1 MILEGQRIMIKATID
16 FIDLKLTL
24 EDFETY
30 LTIVRKSVYTDGTLN
45 LFVETGRSIISLIKS
60 GSKLQDTDN
69 IDPKVII
76 MDLCDFL
83 RYVHQYL
90 KPEDKIHSFLGL
102 NRNLKIYSIHDND
115 GYIRFRFTSS
125 TEDINLEDIL
135 KGGKNEEK

>member
-1 MILEGQRIMIKATID
+1 MIKATID
-16 FIDLKLTL
+16 FVDLKLTL

-30 LTIVRKSVYTDGTLN
+30 LTIVRKSVYTDGTTN
-45 LFVETGRSIISLIKS
+45 MFIETGRSIISLIKS

-76 MDLCDFL
+76 MDLCDFF

-90 KPEDKIHSFLGL
+90 KPEDKIHHFLNL
-102 NRNLKIYSIHDND
+102 NENLKIYSIHDND

-125 TEDINLEDIL
+125 TEDVNLEDIL
-135 KGGKNEEK
+135 KGGKNEH